1 MLRTLR
7 AGQQLEA
14 ALHLADGVA
23 QGVGGQLGLGDDGR
37 EEMGNALVHA
47 QLDALGIDEDEPHLR
62 GRGAVEQA
70 HDHGVDGH
78 GFARARGAGDEHVRH
93 GGQIGGDDAAVDV
106 FAHGEGE
113 ARAGFEE
120 GFALDHVAQV
130 DGFALVVGNL
140 NADGALAGHAL
151 DENAFGAHGEA
162 EVVGQA
168 GDARVFDAGLG
179 LELEGGDHGA
189 GVDLHHLAAHVEL
202 GALLHQDFGFF
213 AQLVF
218 AHGLRAFAR
227 TEQRARRQLEAADV
241 FGRDGDGAQFG
252 VGAIV
257 NGDPVGMRLGRIR

>member
-1 MLRTLR
+1 MR
-7 AGQQLEA
+7 
-14 ALHLADGVA
+14 
-23 QGVGGQLGLGDDGR
+23 
-37 EEMGNALVHA
+37 NALVHA
-47 QLDALGIDEDEPHLR
+47 QLHALGIDKNEPHLV

-78 GFARARGAGDEHVRH
+78 GFARARGAGDENMRH

-106 FAHGEGE
+106 FAHRERE
-113 ARAGFEE
+113 ARTRFDE

-130 DGFALVVGNL
+130 NGFALVVGHL
-140 NADGALAGHAL
+140 DADRALAGHAL

-189 GVDLHHLAAHVEL
+189 GIDLHHLAAHVEL
-202 GALLHQDFGFF
+202 GAFLHQNFGFF

-218 AHGLRAFAR
+218 AHRLRAFAGA
-227 TEQRARRQLEAADV
+227 EQRARRQLEAAHIL
-241 FGRDGDGAQFG
+241 GRDRDGAHFG
-252 VGAIV
+252 VGAVV
-257 NGDPVGMRLGRIR
+257 NGDFVRMRFGGAS